1 MTYLLCRGG
10 GSRRRPVIAVVLNQA
25 LALRRQTPL
34 GFLRS
39 VSVNDAAFVVAWEVQ
54 SQLAT
59 IVMFSLIAFVS
70 IWASLATMLAWSVIA
85 CIIYHHARERGL
97 PDLVTV
103 EAPKRGYGPS
113 AFVRHAAG
121 SAVRVWFVGLHNMV
135 FARVACS
142 VLRGGDGFEARARRA
157 GILGLGMTLFG
168 VTTAEH
174 LLRRAGFKGSALL
187 YRGLLGPFV
196 NVPYRIFLSAAV
208 MHAAM
213 SGVDI
218 VCSLGGTC
226 LP

>member
-1 MTYLLCRGG
+1 
-10 GSRRRPVIAVVLNQA
+10 
-25 LALRRQTPL
+25 
-34 GFLRS
+34 
-39 VSVNDAAFVVAWEVQ
+39 VQ
-54 SQLAT
+54 SQIAT
-59 IVMFSLIAFVS
+59 LVLLSLVAFVS
-70 IWASLATMLAWSVIA
+70 IWAALATMLAWSLVAHIA
-85 CIIYHHARERGL
+85 YHNARERGL

-103 EAPKRGYGPS
+103 EAPKRGHGPS
-113 AFVRHAAG
+113 TFVRHAAG

-142 VLRGGDGFEARARRA
+142 VLRGGEGFAARARRV

-174 LLRRAGFKGSALL
+174 LLRRAGFRGPALL
-187 YRGLLGPFV
+187 YRGLLGPFL

-213 SGVDI
+213 SGVDAF
-218 VCSLGGTC
+218 CSIGGAC